1 MRYSRRW
8 YCNIKVYCQKKEEF
22 QIGHYEYPID
32 SDWSTDETIQVIQ
45 LLTAVEQAYEG
56 GIELK
61 QFQAKYRLFKEVVTS
76 KSGEKQL
83 DKSFQSQSGYSIYQ
97 VVKQMRH
104 LLKEGQENTQGN
116 RSVKPIIIK
125 L

>member
-1 MRYSRRW
+1 M
-8 YCNIKVYCQKKEEF
+8 KEEF

-32 SDWSTDETIQVIQ
+32 SDWSTNETIQVIQ

-61 QFQAKYRLFKEVVTS
+61 QFQAKYRSFKEVVTS

-83 DKSFQSQSGYSIYQ
+83 DRSFQSESGYSIYQ
-97 VVKQMRH
+97 VAKQMRH
-104 LLKEGQENTQGN
+104 LLKKHQENTQAN
-116 RSVKPIIIK
+116 RSGKPIIIK